1 MFRWLLV
8 SFVAVMVLARSW
20 PWLSKLGVGR
30 LPGDVTIRIGSRAYP
45 FPFMSTLVLMAIIS
59 VIAKL
64 W

>member
-8 SFVAVMVLARSW
+8 SFVAVMLLSRSW
-20 PWLSKLGVGR
+20 PWLSKLGVGK
-30 LPGDVTIRIGSRAYP
+30 LPGDVTLRIGSRSYP
-45 FPFMSTLVLMAIIS
+45 FPFMSTLVLMMILS